1 MKCEFMAR
9 QMPGIR
15 AMVAR
20 ELSRKGMTQ
29 EEIAKRIGITQA
41 AVSQYLSSQRG
52 TRLDPRVEPFFR
64 GICEKMAEGKT
75 TIEKEACE
83 ICKKIESI

>member
-20 ELSRKGMTQ
+20 DLSRKGMTQ
-29 EEIAKRIGITQA
+29 EEIARRIGITQA

-52 TRLDPRVEPFFR
+52 VKIDPKIEPFFR
-64 GICEKMAEGKT
+64 EICEKMASGKT
-75 TIEKEACE
+75 TIEKEVCE
-83 ICKKIESI
+83 ICKRI